1 MSCPDELTLS
11 IYADGELPEAGARRV
26 TTHLEGCASCRAL
39 LASLELENAV
49 IRESLGEDEGVA
61 LSWDAGSLAIP
72 PVVARPTASD
82 RSATAWVWG
91 AAALVALAPFLVD
104 WIWQA
109 MPSLPAGLGWLAR
122 FGGPGGVY
130 SLSSGLVSFIVG
142 GQDMLVRSI
151 GFAATLFVVIGTLAV
166 RAFRRPALVGSVAAI
181 AFGLF
186 VGISPTSSAH
196 AAEFR
201 HEEDGTVKVDA
212 GESIDDTVFL
222 AGKTAIVAGVVDGDV
237 FAGAERV
244 EVTGTVRG
252 NLYAAGESVTI
263 SGDIEGN
270 VHAAGKN
277 VELDTKIG
285 GTGFLAGQNVSVAE
299 GSELARGG
307 FIAGESVRS
316 KGRVGRDLHFAAQK
330 MELSGSVERNVR
342 GYAEQVS
349 VSSTG
354 AVGGDLHVTAPS
366 KEALEVDDGASIG
379 GRTTVDIDEEHEHRA
394 FMHTGFYVGV
404 LAKTLAM
411 LLIGFVLVTLFP
423 SLRPTAPGS
432 SKEVLRDMGIG
443 FVALVATPVAALMIA
458 FTIIGIPISIVLAM
472 VYALLLFLSTLVA
485 AYFAGERFP
494 FGGEGGKDVALRTA
508 LALLAILFIVEIPYV
523 GGGLHFLVCIFG
535 VGVLLLR
542 LRELY
547 VNRQGPADAAM
558 GEREP
563 FAAG

>member
-11 IYADGELPEAGARRV
+11 IYADGELAEASAGRV
-26 TTHLEGCASCRAL
+26 VAHLEECARCRSL
-39 LASLELENAV
+39 FASLEQENAV
-49 IRESLGEDEGVA
+49 LRQTLGQEEAVAWSWDSGSLGAAPAVASPGVA
-61 LSWDAGSLAIP
+61 
-72 PVVARPTASD
+72 
-82 RSATAWVWG
+82 WVLG
-91 AAALVALAPFLVD
+91 AAAMAAMAPLLVD
-104 WIWQA
+104 WMWQA
-109 MPSLPAGLGWLAR
+109 TPSLPVGLGWLGR
-122 FGGPGGVY
+122 FGGLGGAY
-130 SLSSGLVSFIVG
+130 SLSSGLVSFVVG
-142 GQDMLVRSI
+142 GQDMLVSSI
-151 GFAATLFVVIGTLAV
+151 GFAATLFVVIGALAV

-181 AFGLF
+181 AFGLL
-186 VGISPTSSAH
+186 VGMSPSSSAH

-201 HEEDGTVKVDA
+201 QEEDGTVKVDA

-222 AGKTAIVAGVVDGDV
+222 SGKTAIVAGVVDGDV

-285 GTGFLAGQNVSVAE
+285 GTGFLAGQNVTVTE

-307 FIAGESVRS
+307 FLAGETVRS
-316 KGRVGRDLHFAAQK
+316 KGRVGRDLHFAAET

-366 KEALEVDDGASIG
+366 QEALEVDDGATIG
-379 GRTTVDIDEEHEHRA
+379 GTTTVDIDEEHEHRA
-394 FMHTGFYVGV
+394 FMHPGFYFGV

-423 SLRPTAPGS
+423 SLRPTAPGT

-458 FTIIGIPISIVLAM
+458 MTIIGIPISIVLGILYLM
-472 VYALLLFLSTLVA
+472 LLFLSTLVV
-485 AYFAGERFP
+485 AYFAGERFS
-494 FGGEGGKDVALRTA
+494 FGGEGGRGVALRTG
-508 LALLAILFIVEIPYV
+508 LALLGILFVVEIPFV
-523 GGGLHFLVCIFG
+523 GGGLRFLVLIFG
-535 VGVLLLR
+535 MGVLLLH
-542 LRELY
+542 LRGLY
-547 VNRQGPADAAM
+547 LNRQGPADTAM
-558 GEREP
+558 
-563 FAAG
+563 AGPDALGAL

>member
-1 MSCPDELTLS
+1 
-11 IYADGELPEAGARRV
+11 
-26 TTHLEGCASCRAL
+26 
-39 LASLELENAV
+39 
-49 IRESLGEDEGVA
+49 
-61 LSWDAGSLAIP
+61 
-72 PVVARPTASD
+72 
-82 RSATAWVWG
+82 
-91 AAALVALAPFLVD
+91 
-104 WIWQA
+104 
-109 MPSLPAGLGWLAR
+109 
-122 FGGPGGVY
+122 
-130 SLSSGLVSFIVG
+130 
-142 GQDMLVRSI
+142 MLVTSI
-151 GFAATLFVVIGTLAV
+151 GFAATLFAVIEALAV
-166 RAFRRPALVGSVAAI
+166 RAFRWPALAGSAGAITLGLLVGM
-181 AFGLF
+181 
-186 VGISPTSSAH
+186 SPASSAY

-201 HEEDGTVKVDA
+201 FEEEGTVKVDA

-252 NLYAAGESVTI
+252 NLYAAGESVAV
-263 SGDIEGN
+263 SGNIQGN

-277 VELDTKIG
+277 VELDTKVG

-307 FIAGESVRS
+307 FVAGESVRS
-316 KGRVGRDLHFAAQK
+316 KGRVGRDLYFAAEK

-342 GYAEQVS
+342 GYAENVS
-349 VSSTG
+349 VGST
-354 AVGGDLHVTAPS
+354 AAIGGDLHVTAPS
-366 KEALEVDDGASIG
+366 EDALEVDDGATIG
-379 GRTTVDIDEEHEHRA
+379 GETTVDIEEEHEHRA
-394 FMHTGFYVGV
+394 FMHTGFYFGV

-423 SLRPTAPGS
+423 SLRPKAPGS

-443 FVALVATPVAALMIA
+443 FVALVATPVAVLMIA

-523 GGGLHFLVCIFG
+523 GGGLHFIVCIFG
-535 VGVLLLR
+535 MGVLLLH
-542 LRELY
+542 LRDLY
-547 VNRQGPADAAM
+547 VNRQGPADTAM
-558 GEREP
+558 AEP
-563 FAAG
+563 DRLAAG